1 MRSSDGSSD
10 VCSSDLENADVD
22 LLLDPDARPIS
33 KFTKFWAAPL
43 VWMAARQPDD
53 TVARTVAPGAR
64 EEVRHKLS
72 NFIRARWFAP
82 PFGGEGFTNL
92 LLDALEAMET
102 NTAGPPLIPEGH
114 PLRTE
119 EHTSELQSLMRISYA
134 VFCLKK

>member
-82 PFGGEGFTNL
+82 PFGGEEIGR
-92 LLDALEAMET
+92 ASCRE
-102 NTAGPPLIPEGH
+102 
-114 PLRTE
+114 RVC
-119 EHTSELQSLMRISYA
+119 QY
-134 VFCLKK
+134 V